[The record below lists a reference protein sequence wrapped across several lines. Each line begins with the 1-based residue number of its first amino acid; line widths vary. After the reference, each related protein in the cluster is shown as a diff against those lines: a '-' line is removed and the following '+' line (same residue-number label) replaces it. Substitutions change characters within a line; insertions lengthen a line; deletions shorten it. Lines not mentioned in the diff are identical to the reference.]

1 MSFLKYH
8 FLICWKLILFSPLF
22 HISTGGT
29 KEKEDL
35 SAKQAAAMRAVEAA
49 SAAKTSKSD
58 SASAVSNVDLGNY
71 ARKVV
76 SFLARNFFTMKF
88 IALAIAFIIN
98 FMLLFYK
105 VSQVRKGIK
114 TVSRIFFKNILRT
127 FYGGC
132 GGFFTFPRK

>member
-1 MSFLKYH
+1 MKIN
-8 FLICWKLILFSPLF
+8 LISPLSNL
-22 HISTGGT
+22 ISTGGT

-105 VSQVRKGIK
+105 VSQVRRGGKKPI
-114 TVSRIFFKNILRT
+114 SRIILKEH
-127 FYGGC
+127 
-132 GGFFTFPRK
+132 FTNNLWWLWGIFHLFPYIGRN

>member
-1 MSFLKYH
+1 
-8 FLICWKLILFSPLF
+8 
-22 HISTGGT
+22 
-29 KEKEDL
+29 
-35 SAKQAAAMRAVEAA
+35 MRAVEAA

-105 VSQVRKGIK
+105 VSQVYGEAKNDFPN
-114 TVSRIFFKNILRT
+114 FFK
-127 FYGGC
+127 
-132 GGFFTFPRK
+132 K

>member
-1 MSFLKYH
+1 MPYFKHNLH
-8 FLICWKLILFSPLF
+8 ICWKIILFPPLF
-22 HISTGGT
+22 LITRTGGT

-105 VSQVRKGIK
+105 VSQVYGEAKNDFPN
-114 TVSRIFFKNILRT
+114 FFK
-127 FYGGC
+127 
-132 GGFFTFPRK
+132 K

>member
-1 MSFLKYH
+1 MPFFKHH
-8 FLICWKLILFSPLF
+8 FLICWKIILFSLF
-22 HISTGGT
+22 LSLITSTGGT

-105 VSQVRKGIK
+105 VSQVRRRGKK
-114 TVSRIFFKNILRT
+114 Q
-127 FYGGC
+127 
-132 GGFFTFPRK
+132 FP